1 MWPLE
6 TVQRAIAATLAHGPA
21 HCPPTLF
28 AGPPERVLL
37 GLKAHANTVSHARL
51 VAVEESFPLLREEM
65 GAQAF
70 HALARRFVERPDVV
84 ALPLA
89 DIGSDLPAYLREE
102 GAPAALV
109 DLARVERAWLGAFHA
124 AEAAPLALCDLAG
137 LSEPDLL
144 ALALARHPA
153 LRILTLSA
161 APTPTLRAA
170 APGLEA
176 ARILLVVR
184 PQADVL
190 LQPATPAMRAMLAVC
205 TPDAPLATL
214 LEAAAADA
222 PEAEPTEAFLAL
234 VRAGALIL
242 ANPSPEPRS

>member
-6 TVQRAIAATLAHGPA
+6 TVQQAFAATLAHGPA
-21 HCPPTLF
+21 HCPPDLF

-51 VAVEESFPLLREEM
+51 VALEESFPLLREEM
-65 GAQAF
+65 GTQAF
-70 HALARRFVERPDVV
+70 HAMARRFVERPDVV

-89 DIGSDLPAYLREE
+89 DIGCDLPAFLREE

-124 AEAAPLALCDLAG
+124 AEAAPLELADLAG
-137 LSEPDLL
+137 MPETDLL
-144 ALALARHPA
+144 ALELERHPA
-153 LRILTLSA
+153 KRLLTLA
-161 APTPTLRAA
+161 APPAPALRAV

-176 ARILLVVR
+176 ARILLLTRAADAVR
-184 PQADVL
+184 LSA
-190 LQPATPAMRAMLAVC
+190 ATPGMSAALAALV
-205 TPDAPLATL
+205 PVAPLAAL
-214 LEAAAADA
+214 LQAAARAV

-234 VRAGALIL
+234 VNAGALIP
-242 ANPSPEPRS
+242 ANPPPEPRS